1 MALGLGDEPL
11 DWRGMKLSQE
21 NRDLWLVM
29 ALAVAAGAWVVAFP
43 EVTSPA
49 RVVLGFLAMLA
60 LPGYALMLVL
70 FPRRSDLDFADRL
83 ILCLGL
89 SVPVIVLVGVV
100 LNFTPFKI
108 RPASVAVGLALFT
121 VLLGFLAIWRRS
133 RVALPDRFIPEM
145 RPTATQ
151 MAWVASFAVLALVVY
166 WVARPNER
174 FTEFYLLGPQGRLE
188 NYARQLRPG
197 EEFSV
202 TLVLRNLED
211 RRMEYR
217 VRVPFDPAVGELRT
231 PVIPDEGTW
240 ARTLRLKAP
249 AGSGET
255 QLSFDLY
262 RPGDSTPYRQLY
274 LRVDLRSEAQP

>member
-1 MALGLGDEPL
+1 
-11 DWRGMKLSQE
+11 MKIEQ
-21 NRDLWLVM
+21 NRDLLLVM
-29 ALAVAAGAWVVAFP
+29 LLAVVVGAWVVFFP
-43 EVTSPA
+43 SAQSPL
-49 RVVLGFLAMLA
+49 RVVLAFLALLA

-100 LNFTPFKI
+100 LNYSPFGI
-108 RPASVAVGLALFT
+108 RPASVAVGMAIAT
-121 VLLGFLAIWRRS
+121 VLLGGMALWRRS
-133 RVALPDRFIPEM
+133 RVALVERFIPEL
-145 RPTATQ
+145 RPSAVQ
-151 MAWVASFAVLALVVY
+151 VVWVASFALMAFVVY

-174 FTEFYLLGPQGRLE
+174 FTEFYVLGPQGGLE

-197 EEFSV
+197 EEFTV
-202 TLVLRNLED
+202 TLVLRNFER

-217 VRVPFDPAVGELRT
+217 LRVPFDPSIGELRT
-231 PVIPDEGTW
+231 PVIANEGTW

-249 AGSGET
+249 AGSGQT

-262 RPGDSTPYRQLY
+262 RLGDSTPYRQLY
-274 LRVDLRSEAQP
+274 LRVDLRSDTQP